1 MAMQV
6 DIEQKPKTYV
16 VLNPVA
22 GISEPGNVRERIES
36 ALQANGFPF
45 EIYETTGEKDENIK
59 QLVRDAVKRGFKLF
73 ISAGGDGT
81 LSSVIDGLVGSEIPL
96 LIIPTGTWNAL
107 ARALDIPLQV
117 DPAIELLFQPHR
129 IQTIDAMQ
137 VGDNYFVLSVS
148 AGIGALAMKDVERKD
163 KRRLGKLADL
173 RKAIAEVLEFRAF
186 QFEVRIDGML
196 NKFRASELMV
206 ANTSILGLK
215 ALRLD
220 PEIRMDDGKLNVCR
234 IYANT
239 LTDYLKLGLSM
250 LRGDQERSWN
260 ILCVEALREVEIRSR
275 SRLPVQG
282 DGEVIGQLPVTVKLR
297 PKAIQVVTP
306 PHAEPV

>member
-1 MAMQV
+1 MQV
-6 DIEQKPKTYV
+6 DMEQKPKTYI

-22 GISEPGNVRERIES
+22 GVSEPGNVRERIES
-36 ALQANGFPF
+36 ALREHQFSF
-45 EIYETTGEKDENIK
+45 EIYETTGDKQENIK
-59 QLVRDAVKRGFKLF
+59 QVVREAVDQGFKLF

-81 LSSVIDGLVGSEIPL
+81 LSNVIDGLVGADIPL
-96 LIIPTGTWNAL
+96 VIIPTGTWNAL

-117 DPAIELLFQPHR
+117 DQAIDLLFQPHR

-137 VGDNYFVLSVS
+137 VGQSYFVLSVS

-163 KRRLGKLADL
+163 KRRLGKFADL
-173 RKAIAEVLEFRAF
+173 RKAIAEVLEFRAY
-186 QFEVRIDGML
+186 QFEVKIDGVL
-196 NKFRASELMV
+196 TRFRASELMV

-220 PEIRMDDGKLNVCR
+220 PNIRMDDGKLNVCR

-239 LTDYLKLGLSM
+239 LTDYLKLGLSL
-250 LRGDQERSWN
+250 LRDGERNWN
-260 ILCVEALREVEIRSR
+260 MLCVEAFDEVEIRSR

-297 PKAIQVVTP
+297 PKAIHVVTP
-306 PHAEPV
+306 PDAEPA